1 VALSGIHKKKVG
13 ILGTVGEGRY
23 LGTCE
28 NASLIV
34 VAIAGLGGTWESWH
48 VGSRVCETDTKKYR
62 RLGCGVKR
70 GDNGVGDIVVIGDV
84 KVIIVCSI
92 TFPVLKGQVA
102 KLLPAAMGLVF
113 AAGVAR

>member
-1 VALSGIHKKKVG
+1 VALSGIHKKVG

-70 GDNGVGDIVVIGDV
+70 GDNGVGASVVIGDV
-84 KVIIVCSI
+84 KVIIVCI